1 MSTIK
6 NDILEYSVGD
16 DGIAIINIHM
26 KNHPTNLFS
35 QDFFEKYFPAAEQ
48 AIKDDS
54 VKGVILTSSH
64 RDFMAGADLRML
76 SNPPEDKKA
85 MFEGLLLGN
94 RTLREFEKAGKPFV
108 AAINGNALGGGLELA
123 LTCHHRIAVNNPKI
137 KIGFP
142 EVQLGLIPGGMG
154 NSKAPYLMGIQNALM
169 ALLQSQQVRPDK
181 AMKMGLIHAVVDS
194 EEELMAAAKKYILEG
209 GSAEQ
214 PWDQKKYR
222 VPGGGINSPGGAQA
236 MMGGAGNVLKM
247 TGGNYPA
254 ARHAMTVIY
263 KGMQMPIDRAIEV
276 EAREFIQAFYSKE
289 AQNLIRTGFFA
300 IGEARKG
307 KMKPKGHDK
316 YEIKKLGML
325 GAGMMGAGIAY
336 VSALAGMEVQLK
348 DVKIEGAEKG
358 KAYSEGILKK
368 RVARKKTTQEKADAI
383 LARIHPTTDPNSMA
397 GCDMVIEAVFEDR
410 NLKATV
416 TKETEAVLGKDKI
429 YGSNTSTLPITMLA
443 QASDRPENFIGIH
456 FFSPVDKMPLVEI
469 IVGEKTSDRALA
481 AAIDYVV
488 AIRKVPIVVNDK
500 QGFFT
505 SRTFGT
511 YTSEGAHM
519 LMEGV
524 PPIMIENVAKHIG
537 MPVGPLAV
545 TDEVS
550 FTLGLHVMG
559 EMEER
564 DEGTEK
570 IYQMNKKMV
579 EEFGRHGKKNG
590 KGYYDYDGKTKK
602 LWAGLEDWF
611 PSNVNTLDSETIGKR
626 LLHRMALETYRCW
639 DEGVLRAT
647 KDGDVGSLLG
657 FGFPPY
663 TGGAISY
670 IDYVGVQQFVDDCD
684 DYTKRFGPRWTVPD
698 NLRKMA
704 AAGQTF
710 YGKGGISTKKA
721 PTALGMSEIKKM
733 KEPELVKYANSIG
746 IEATVDD
753 LKKDTLDKVLT
764 KLGYA

>member
-1 MSTIK
+1 MSTVIK

-16 DGIAIINIHM
+16 DGVAIVNIHM

-35 QDFFEKYFPAAEQ
+35 EDFFDPYNKVAKM
-48 AIKDDS
+48 AIEDAS

-64 RDFMAGADLRML
+64 RDFMAGADLRKL

-85 MFEGLLLGN
+85 MYDELLGQN
-94 RTLREFEKAGKPFV
+94 RQLREFEKGGKPFV
-108 AAINGNALGGGLELA
+108 AVINGNALGGGLELA
-123 LTCHHRIAVNNPKI
+123 LTCHHRIAVNNPKT

-154 NSKAPYLMGIQNALM
+154 NSKAPYLMGMQGSMM
-169 ALLQSQQVRPDK
+169 AILQSQQVRPDK
-181 AMKMGLIHAVVDS
+181 ALKAGLVHAVVATAD
-194 EEELMAAAKKYILEG
+194 EALAAAKAYVLEG
-209 GSAEQ
+209 GSAIQ
-214 PWDQKKYR
+214 PWDNKKYR
-222 VPGGGINSPGGAQA
+222 IPGGGVMSPGGVQTLV
-236 MMGGAGNVLKM
+236 GGLGTIRKQ

-254 ARHAMTVIY
+254 AKYAMNVIY
-263 KGMQMPIDRAIEV
+263 KGLQMPIDRAIEV
-276 EAREFIQAFYSKE
+276 EASQFIQAFYSKE

-300 IGEARKG
+300 INEAKKG

-336 VSALAGMEVQLK
+336 VSAVAGMEVMLK
-348 DVKIEGAEKG
+348 DVKMEGAEKG

-368 RVARKKTTQEKADAI
+368 KISRGRSTEEKAKAI
-383 LARIHPTTDPNSMA
+383 LDRIHPTTDPNDMA

-410 NLKATV
+410 NLKAKV
-416 TKETEAVLGKDKI
+416 TKETEAVLGADKI

-443 QASDRPENFIGIH
+443 KASERPENFIGIH

-469 IVGEKTSDRALA
+469 IVGKETSDRALA

-511 YTSEGAHM
+511 YTSEGAHL

-550 FTLGLHVMG
+550 HTLGLHVMG
-559 EMEER
+559 EMPER
-564 DEGTEK
+564 DEETEK
-570 IYQMNKKMV
+570 VYQLTKKLV
-579 EEFGRHGKKNG
+579 DLGRHGKKNG
-590 KGYYDYDGKTKK
+590 KGYYDYEGRTKT
-602 LWAGLEDWF
+602 LWPGLEEMF
-611 PSNVNTLDSETIGKR
+611 PSNVNTLDSATIGKR
-626 LLHRMALETYRCW
+626 LLHRMALETYRCF

-670 IDYVGVQQFVDDCD
+670 IDYVGLDQFIADCD
-684 DYTKRFGPRWTVPD
+684 DYTKRFGARWTVPA

-704 AAGQTF
+704 AEGKTF
-710 YGKGGISTKKA
+710 YGKNSINAKPAK
-721 PTALGMSEIKKM
+721 LGMSEIKKM
-733 KEPELVKYANSIG
+733 KEPELVAYANAIG
-746 IEATVDD
+746 ISATVDD
-753 LKKDTLDKVLT
+753 LKKDTLQKVLD
-764 KLGYA
+764 KLGY

>member
-1 MSTIK
+1 MSTVIK
-6 NDILEYSVGD
+6 NDTLEYSVGD
-16 DGIAIINIHM
+16 DGVAIVNIHM

-35 QDFFEKYFPAAEQ
+35 EDFFVPYNEIAKM
-48 AIKDDS
+48 AIADDS

-64 RDFMAGADLRML
+64 RDFMAGADLRKL
-76 SNPPEDKKA
+76 ANPPEDKRA
-85 MFEGLLLGN
+85 MYDGLLGQN
-94 RTLREFEKAGKPFV
+94 RQLREFEKAGKPFV
-108 AAINGNALGGGLELA
+108 AVINGNALGGGLELA
-123 LTCHHRIAVNNPKI
+123 LTCHHRIAVNSPKI

-154 NSKAPYLMGIQNALM
+154 NSKAPYLMGIQGAMM
-169 ALLQSQQVRPDK
+169 AILQSQQVRPEK
-181 AMKMGLIHAVVDS
+181 ALKAGLINAVVDTP
-194 EEELMAAAKKYILEG
+194 EAALAAAKAYVLEG
-209 GSAEQ
+209 GSAVQ
-214 PWDQKKYR
+214 PWDNKKYR
-222 VPGGGINSPGGAQA
+222 VPGGGVMSPGGVQSL
-236 MMGGAGNVLKM
+236 MGGIGNVRKQ

-254 ARHAMTVIY
+254 AKYAMNVIY

-276 EAREFIQAFYSKE
+276 EASQFIQAFYSKE

-300 IGEARKG
+300 INEAKKG

-336 VSALAGMEVQLK
+336 VSAKVGMDVVLK
-348 DVKIEGAEKG
+348 DVTVEGAEKG
-358 KAYSEGILKK
+358 KAYSKMLLDKAI
-368 RVARKKTTQEKADAI
+368 ARKRSTPEKAEALLNKI
-383 LARIHPTTDPNSMA
+383 QTTDDPNA
-397 GCDMVIEAVFEDR
+397 IADCDMIIEAVFEDR
-410 NLKATV
+410 NLKARV

-443 QASDRPENFIGIH
+443 KASERPENFIGIH

-511 YTSEGAHM
+511 YTSEGAHL

-550 FTLGLHVMG
+550 HTLGLHVMG
-559 EMEER
+559 EMPER
-564 DEGTEK
+564 DAETEK
-570 IYQMNKKMV
+570 VYQLTKNLV
-579 EEFGRHGKKNG
+579 DLGRHGKKNG
-590 KGYYDYDGKTKK
+590 KGYYDYDGKTKT
-602 LWAGLEDWF
+602 LWPGLEDMF
-611 PSNVNTLDSETIGKR
+611 PSNVNTLDSATIGKR
-626 LLHRMALETYRCW
+626 LLHRMALETYRCF

-670 IDYVGVQQFVDDCD
+670 IDYVGLEQFIADCD
-684 DYTKRFGPRWTVPD
+684 DYTERFGPRWTVPAS
-698 NLRKMA
+698 LRQMA
-704 AAGQTF
+704 ADGKTF
-710 YGKGGISTKKA
+710 YGKNSINAKGGKATK
-721 PTALGMSEIKKM
+721 LGKSEIKKM
-733 KEPELVKYANSIG
+733 KEPELVAYANSIG
-746 IEATVDD
+746 ISATVDD
-753 LKKDTLDKVLT
+753 LKKDTLQKVLN
-764 KLGYA
+764 KLGY

>member
-1 MSTIK
+1 
-6 NDILEYSVGD
+6 
-16 DGIAIINIHM
+16 
-26 KNHPTNLFS
+26 
-35 QDFFEKYFPAAEQ
+35 
-48 AIKDDS
+48 
-54 VKGVILTSSH
+54 
-64 RDFMAGADLRML
+64 MAGADLRLL
-76 SNPPEDKKA
+76 SNPPEDKKG
-85 MFEGLLLGN
+85 MYDGLLAAN
-94 RTLREFEKAGKPFV
+94 RQLREFEKSGKPFV

-123 LTCHHRIAVNNPKI
+123 MTCHYRVAINHPKT

-154 NSKAPYLMGIQNALM
+154 NSKAP
-169 ALLQSQQVRPDK
+169 
-181 AMKMGLIHAVVDS
+181 
-194 EEELMAAAKKYILEG
+194 AKKYILDG
-209 GSAEQ
+209 GSAVM
-214 PWDQKKYR
+214 PWDDKKYR
-222 VPGGGINSPGGAQA
+222 VPGGGVMSPGGVQA
-236 MMGGAGNVLKM
+236 LMGGAGNVRKM

-254 ARHAMTVIY
+254 AKYAMSTIY

-276 EAREFIQAFYSKE
+276 EASQFISAFYSKE

-300 IGEARKG
+300 INEAKKG
-307 KMKPKGHDK
+307 KMT
-316 YEIKKLGML
+316 
-325 GAGMMGAGIAY
+325 Y
-336 VSALAGMEVQLK
+336 VSALAGMEVMLK

-358 KAYSEGILKK
+358 KAYSDAILKK
-368 RVARKKTTQEKADAI
+368 KISRGRSTEEKAKKI
-383 LARIHPTTDPNSMA
+383 LDRIHPTTDPNDMA

-443 QASDRPENFIGIH
+443 EASDRPENFIGIH

-469 IVGEKTSDRALA
+469 IVGKETSDRALA

-559 EMEER
+559 EMPDR
-564 DEGTEK
+564 DPGTEK

-590 KGYYDYDGKTKK
+590 KGYYDYDGKTKT
-602 LWAGLEDWF
+602 LWPGLEDWF
-611 PSNVNTLDSETIGKR
+611 PSNVHTLDSETIGKR
-626 LLHRMALETYRCW
+626 LLHRMALETYRCF
-639 DEGVLRAT
+639 DEGVLRET

-657 FGFPPY
+657 ILTMSAFSSLLMIVM
-663 TGGAISY
+663 ISKN
-670 IDYVGVQQFVDDCD
+670 V
-684 DYTKRFGPRWTVPD
+684 
-698 NLRKMA
+698 
-704 AAGQTF
+704 
-710 YGKGGISTKKA
+710 
-721 PTALGMSEIKKM
+721 
-733 KEPELVKYANSIG
+733 LVKDGKYLRTYVRWPRLVRLFMVKQGSIRRSR
-746 IEATVDD
+746 
-753 LKKDTLDKVLT
+753 K
-764 KLGYA
+764 

>member
-1 MSTIK
+1 MSTVIK

-16 DGIAIINIHM
+16 DGVAIVNIHM

-35 QDFFEKYFPAAEQ
+35 EDFFGPYNEVAKM
-48 AIKDDS
+48 AIADES

-64 RDFMAGADLRML
+64 RDFMAGADLRKL
-76 SNPPEDKKA
+76 SNPPENKKE
-85 MFEGLLLGN
+85 MYDGLLQQN
-94 RTLREFEKAGKPFV
+94 RQLREFEKGGKPFV
-108 AAINGNALGGGLELA
+108 AVINGNALGGGLELA
-123 LTCHHRIAVNNPKI
+123 LTCHHRVAVDNPKT

-154 NSKAPYLMGIQNALM
+154 NSKAPYLMGMQGAMM
-169 ALLQSQQVRPDK
+169 AILQSKQTNPQK
-181 AMKMGLIHAVVDS
+181 AMKAGLIHAVVDAP
-194 EEELMAAAKKYILEG
+194 EAALAAAKTYILEG
-209 GSAEQ
+209 GSAVQ
-214 PWDQKKYR
+214 PWDNKKYR
-222 VPGGGINSPGGAQA
+222 IPGGGVMSPGGVQTLV
-236 MMGGAGNVLKM
+236 GGIGTVRKQ

-254 ARHAMTVIY
+254 AKYAMNVIY
-263 KGMQMPIDRAIEV
+263 KGLQMPIDRAIEV
-276 EAREFIQAFYSKE
+276 EASQFIQAFYSKE

-300 IGEARKG
+300 INEAKKG

-336 VSALAGMEVQLK
+336 VSAVAGMEVMLK
-348 DVKIEGAEKG
+348 DVKMEGAEKG
-358 KAYSEGILKK
+358 KAYSEGILDKK
-368 RVARKKTTQEKADAI
+368 ISRGRSTEEKKKAI
-383 LARIHPTTDPNSMA
+383 LDRIHPTIDPNDMA

-410 NLKATV
+410 NLKAKV
-416 TKETEAVLGKDKI
+416 TKETEAVLGADKI

-443 QASDRPENFIGIH
+443 QASERPENFIGIH

-469 IVGEKTSDRALA
+469 IVGEKTSDKALA

-511 YTSEGAHM
+511 YTSEGAHL

-550 FTLGLHVMG
+550 HTLGLHVMG
-559 EMEER
+559 EMPER
-564 DEGTEK
+564 DAETEK
-570 IYQMNKKMV
+570 VYQLTKKLV
-579 EEFGRHGKKNG
+579 DLGRHGKKNG
-590 KGYYDYDGKTKK
+590 KGYYDYEGRTKT
-602 LWAGLEDWF
+602 LWPGLEDMF
-611 PSNVNTLDSETIGKR
+611 PSNVNTLDSATIGKR
-626 LLHRMALETYRCW
+626 LLHRMALETYRCY

-670 IDYVGVQQFVDDCD
+670 IDYVGLEQFIADCD
-684 DYTKRFGPRWTVPD
+684 DYTERFGSRWTVPAS
-698 NLRKMA
+698 LRQMA
-704 AAGQTF
+704 KEGKTF
-710 YGKGGISTKKA
+710 YGKNRIAANGGKA
-721 PTALGMSEIKKM
+721 AKLGMSEIKKM
-733 KEPELVKYANSIG
+733 KEPELVAYANSIG
-746 IEATVDD
+746 ISATVDD
-753 LKKDTLDKVLT
+753 LKKDTLQKVLN
-764 KLGYA
+764 KLGY

>member
-6 NDILEYSVGD
+6 NDILEYKVGD
-16 DGIAIINIHM
+16 DGIAIITVNM
-26 KNHPTNLFS
+26 VKHPTNLFS
-35 QDFFEKYFPAAEQ
+35 ADFFHPYFEVAKK
-48 AIKDDS
+48 AIADDS
-54 VKGVILTSSH
+54 VKGVIITSGH
-64 RDFMAGADLRML
+64 RDFMAGADLRL
-76 SNPPEDKKA
+76 LANPPEDKKG
-85 MFEGLLLGN
+85 MYDGLLAAN
-94 RTLREFEKAGKPFV
+94 RQLREFEKSGKPFV

-123 LTCHHRIAVNNPKI
+123 MTCHYRVAINHPKT

-169 ALLQSQQVRPDK
+169 TILQSKQVSPDK
-181 AMKMGLIHAVVDS
+181 AVKAGLIHAIVDN
-194 EEELMAAAKKYILEG
+194 EEELMAAAKKYILDG
-209 GSAEQ
+209 GSAVM
-214 PWDQKKYR
+214 PWDDKKYR
-222 VPGGGINSPGGAQA
+222 VPGGGVMSPGGVQA
-236 MMGGAGNVLKM
+236 LMGGAGNVRKM

-254 ARHAMTVIY
+254 AKYAMSVIY

-276 EAREFIQAFYSKE
+276 EASQFIQAFYSKE

-300 IGEARKG
+300 INEAKKG
-307 KMKPKGHDK
+307 KMKPKGHEP

-336 VSALAGMEVQLK
+336 VSAVAGMEVMLK
-348 DVKIEGAEKG
+348 DVKMEGAEKG
-358 KAYSEGILKK
+358 KAYSDAILKK
-368 RVARKKTTQEKADAI
+368 KISRGRSTEEKAKKI
-383 LARIHPTTDPNSMA
+383 LDRIHPTTDPNDMA

-410 NLKATV
+410 NLKARV

-443 QASDRPENFIGIH
+443 EASDRPENFIGIH

-469 IVGEKTSDRALA
+469 IVGKETSDRALA

-511 YTSEGAHM
+511 YTSEGALM

-524 PPIMIENVAKHIG
+524 PPVMIENVAKHIG

-559 EMEER
+559 EMPER
-564 DEGTEK
+564 DEATER

-590 KGYYDYDGKTKK
+590 KGYYDYDGKTKT
-602 LWAGLEDWF
+602 LWPGLEDWF

-626 LLHRMALETYRCW
+626 LLHRMALETYRCY
-639 DEGVLRAT
+639 DEGVLRET

-684 DYTKRFGPRWTVPD
+684 DFEKRFGARWKVPA

-704 AAGQTF
+704 KAGQTF
-710 YGKGGISTKKA
+710 YGKTGINNKK
-721 PTALGMSEIKKM
+721 LGMSEIKKM
-733 KEPELVKYANSIG
+733 KEADLVKYANSLG
-746 IEATVDD
+746 IEASVDD
-753 LKKDTLDKVLT
+753 LKKDTLEKVLT
-764 KLGYA
+764 KLGYSSLV

>member
-1 MSTIK
+1 MATVIK
-6 NDILEYSVGD
+6 NDTLEYSVGD
-16 DGIAIINIHM
+16 DGVAIVNIHM

-35 QDFFEKYFPAAEQ
+35 EDFFIPYNEVAKM
-48 AIKDDS
+48 AIADDS

-64 RDFMAGADLRML
+64 RDFMAGADLRKL

-85 MFEGLLLGN
+85 MFDGLLKQN
-94 RTLREFEKAGKPFV
+94 RQLREYEKGGKPFV
-108 AAINGNALGGGLELA
+108 AVINGNALGGGLELA
-123 LTCHHRIAVNNPKI
+123 FTCHHRIAVNNPKT

-142 EVQLGLIPGGMG
+142 EVQLGLLPGGMG
-154 NSKAPYLMGIQNALM
+154 NSKLPYLMGIQNAM
-169 ALLQSQQVRPDK
+169 MHILQSKQVNPEK
-181 AMKMGLIHAVVDS
+181 ALKAGFIHAVVASPEAALD
-194 EEELMAAAKKYILEG
+194 AAKKYILEG
-209 GSAEQ
+209 GSAVQ
-214 PWDQKKYR
+214 PWDNKKHR
-222 VPGGGINSPGGAQA
+222 IPGGGVMTPGGVQSF
-236 MMGGAGNVLKM
+236 MGGIGNDRKQ
-247 TGGNYPA
+247 TGGNYLA
-254 ARHAMTVIY
+254 AKYAMSVMY
-263 KGMQMPIDRAIEV
+263 KGLQMPFDRAIEV
-276 EAREFIQAFYSKE
+276 EARYFIQAFYSKE

-300 IGEARKG
+300 INEAKKG
-307 KMKPKGHDK
+307 KMKPKGHET

-336 VSALAGMEVQLK
+336 VSAKVGMDVVLK
-348 DVKIEGAEKG
+348 DVTIEGAEKG
-358 KAYSEGILKK
+358 KAYSKMLLDKA
-368 RVARKKTTQEKADAI
+368 VARKRSTPEKAEA
-383 LARIHPTTDPNSMA
+383 LLNRIQTTDDPNA
-397 GCDMVIEAVFEDR
+397 VADCDMIIEAVFEDR
-410 NLKATV
+410 NLKAKV

-443 QASDRPENFIGIH
+443 KASERPENFIGIH

-511 YTSEGAHM
+511 YTAEGAHL

-524 PPIMIENVAKHIG
+524 PPVMIENVAKSIG

-550 FTLGLHVMG
+550 HTLGLHVMG
-559 EMEER
+559 EMPER
-564 DEGTEK
+564 DPETEK
-570 IYQMNKKMV
+570 VYQLTKKLV
-579 EEFGRHGKKNG
+579 DLGRHGKKNG
-590 KGYYDYDGKTKK
+590 KGYYDYDGKTKTI
-602 LWAGLEDWF
+602 WPGLEDMF
-611 PSNVNTLDSETIGKR
+611 PSNVHTLDAETVGKR
-626 LLHRMALETYRCW
+626 LLHRMALETFRCY

-670 IDYVGVQQFVDDCD
+670 IDYVGVQQFVADCD
-684 DYTKRFGPRWTVPD
+684 DYTKRFGARWTVPA

-704 AAGQTF
+704 EEGKSF
-710 YGKGGISTKKA
+710 YGKGAKPTK
-721 PTALGMSEIKKM
+721 LGKSEIKKM
-733 KEPELVKYANSIG
+733 KEPELVAYANALG
-746 IEATVDD
+746 ISATVDD
-753 LKKDTLDKVLT
+753 LKKDTLEKVLN
-764 KLGYA
+764 KLGY